1 MVLFAQP
8 EVSKEMLEL
17 KDHFADNKDI
27 YPWSAHTTF
36 LIDRPDVIREALNTV
51 TDEFK
56 PFTGEVTTLYLYE
69 FWPSRHILTVQLKD
83 RE

>member
-1 MVLFAQP
+1 
-8 EVSKEMLEL
+8 MLEL

-56 PFTGEVTTLYLYE
+56 AFTGEVATLYLYE